1 MGERV
6 TVLSRPGPRILG
18 GLGEESDA
26 LAGHIP
32 QLVVWAH
39 QITCSPKPGELEGLW
54 EKGGIPLFL

>member
-1 MGERV
+1 MGERFI
-6 TVLSRPGPRILG
+6 VLSRPGPTLLG

-39 QITCSPKPGELEGLW
+39 QITCWPKV
-54 EKGGIPLFL
+54 K